1 LGTVKSPTK
10 LEWFCGRVTSS
21 VEDMIRHP
29 DETWDVTAWTQDT
42 AGSVRQR
49 PDLVCLLERKGD
61 ENLVAFLE
69 QVLDRISL
77 RKGIA
82 RCAVVHGCW
91 ISEDDGTRVEL
102 LLLLAREQDPTKG
115 IHCWT
120 AGISRHVSLLPLL
133 QDWKKWHDTGG
144 WLPHL
149 KEKIRD
155 GHTSPGK
162 RMITAPIGRSPHT

>member
-1 LGTVKSPTK
+1 MGQAHVPTQ
-10 LEWFCGRVTSS
+10 LEEFCWWVMSS

-29 DETWDVTAWTQDT
+29 EATWDVTVWTQDT
-42 AGSVRQR
+42 AGTAEQR
-49 PDLVCLLERKGD
+49 LDLVYLFERKGE

-77 RKGIA
+77 GKGSA
-82 RCAVVHGCW
+82 RCAVVHACW
-91 ISEDDGTRVEL
+91 ISEDDGTRVEV

-120 AGISRHVSLLPLL
+120 AGISRHASLLPRL

-149 KEKIRD
+149 KEKIRH
-155 GHTSPGK
+155 GHTSPAK
-162 RMITAPIGRSPHT
+162 